1 MGASSAAAC
10 NNSNPDED
18 KVTASELALTLH
30 AVKHNLSYNSMDCGV
45 KLNKMIYADS
55 KTVLNTKLG
64 RTKMEALLLEVLG
77 SLALQE
83 VLNDLEDPDLFYCLQ
98 IDASNR
104 KNVKLFPLV
113 VQYFTVKEGVNNYLL
128 DFNENADE
136 SADGMFKAVSD
147 SLSKIIICHFITF
160 PGSVQIIVVQILAK
174 LFILIQKKLYQI

>member
-77 SLALQE
+77 
-83 VLNDLEDPDLFYCLQ
+83 PWH
-98 IDASNR
+98 
-104 KNVKLFPLV
+104 
-113 VQYFTVKEGVNNYLL
+113 
-128 DFNENADE
+128 
-136 SADGMFKAVSD
+136 FK
-147 SLSKIIICHFITF
+147 KF
-160 PGSVQIIVVQILAK
+160 
-174 LFILIQKKLYQI
+174 